1 MPFPR
6 RALASSE
13 LYENRPV
20 FGSGERKRGGETGGY
35 EMPPLRGTDE
45 VLAQTKCVSQRGVM
59 LKVKWFKSS
68 RPD

>member
-1 MPFPR
+1 
-6 RALASSE
+6 
-13 LYENRPV
+13 
-20 FGSGERKRGGETGGY
+20 
-35 EMPPLRGTDE
+35 MPPLRGTDE